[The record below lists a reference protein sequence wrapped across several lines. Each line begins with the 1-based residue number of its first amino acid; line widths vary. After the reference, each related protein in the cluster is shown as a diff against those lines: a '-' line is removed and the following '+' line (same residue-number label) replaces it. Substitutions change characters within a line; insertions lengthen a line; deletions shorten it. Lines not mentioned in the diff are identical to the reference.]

1 MSIPAMRAPATRSF
15 TAPRRLVWLLWL
27 VLLLPIAQ
35 VTAVRH
41 ALSHT
46 GLDAAG
52 DTSGKQA
59 PHQTQC
65 ELCLTAAAVD
75 GGGLPTALPALP
87 LPLARH
93 ALPQAVWVGV
103 WIASPLR
110 AYRSR
115 APPFASR

>member
-1 MSIPAMRAPATRSF
+1 MGAATMRAPATRSSI
-15 TAPRRLVWLLWL
+15 APRRLVWLLWL

-35 VTAVRH
+35 ATAVRH

-46 GLDAAG
+46 GLDAASETG
-52 DTSGKQA
+52 GKQA

-65 ELCLTAAAVD
+65 ELCLTAASVD
-75 GGGLPTALPALP
+75 GGGLPTAPPALP
-87 LPLARH
+87 LAQARH
-93 ALPQAVWVGV
+93 ALPQAVLVSV

-115 APPFASR
+115 APPFTPR